1 MNILEIISKF
11 INSWYF
17 VVIIVLVIFL
27 FITKKSW
34 NIVVKEISLEKIFL
48 RIVSI
53 FKKNQEQKKLLS
65 KEDISKFK
73 KLIEDMNAKS
83 YDDFYFRLSTYVQ
96 ASEQT
101 KEQIKEM
108 EKKNEELFKLWQ
120 YYMFSYFNM
129 LLVPNSKQILHW
141 FYNNRLTTKE
151 VFINYFFQNT
161 NVLINLRSQKE
172 IILNVLL
179 QNSLILKDNRDL
191 FYVSNLGT
199 DFLKFIFLIR

>member
-1 MNILEIISKF
+1 M
-11 INSWYF
+11 NSWYF
-17 VVIIVLVIFL
+17 VATIVLVIFL

-73 KLIEDMNAKS
+73 KLIDDMNAKS
-83 YDDFYFRLSTYVQ
+83 YDDFYHRLSTYVET
-96 ASEQT
+96 SEQT
-101 KEQIKEM
+101 KVKIQEM
-108 EKKNEELFKLWQ
+108 EKKNDELFKLWQ

-161 NVLINLRSQKE
+161 NIIINLRSQKE

-179 QNSLILKDNRDL
+179 QNSLLLKDNRDL

-199 DFLKFIFLIR
+199 DFLKFIGLIL